1 MADAPDTRWG
11 TIFMGP
17 TPDRESTI
25 DKVTAD
31 RQRELWNR
39 RTEAEYME
47 RVRVKATLRV
57 QTMLDQARAQAEAIR
72 GTARQW
78 AEKLKTECE
87 AQQEQA
93 QKIRQDAEALLAQA
107 EREREAG
114 REEGY
119 RIGGEQAFMELET
132 HREALDDATAS
143 VLKTIEE
150 QGTVLFE
157 AWREDLAALTRDCV
171 ESLTGWVL
179 TEEREAVLKAL
190 IEASVKE
197 LTDRRRLVIR
207 VNPADYDAVTLVIES
222 AKARHAEV
230 KHWEVRADD
239 SIEQAGLIVESAS
252 GMVDNRREVRRQA
265 VDDILRHLTLP
276 AGPAD
281 SEALAAVAREMEAAG
296 INALAAQ
303 SEARA
308 AALAEKE
315 AEEQAAAEAARIATD
330 LPPPV
335 ADTPSLTD
343 APEAAHAPAPMQ
355 EANDGVGPEPATE
368 SGLVPL
374 SGPSPAEPSDLA
386 ELTELAESPDLADLT
401 DLADTAAPEAPRED
415 APPAPQTGPSEN
427 DAPFPSSPESP
438 SETADA
444 LPPLEEDNAGP
455 EDDIPILNV
464 VIADA
469 RPEEAEP
476 AAAHAAEMGGPQE
489 ASHGA

>member
-25 DKVTAD
+25 DKVTED

-47 RVRVKATLRV
+47 RVRAKATLRV
-57 QTMLDQARAQAEAIR
+57 QAMLDQARAQAEAIR

-78 AEKLKTECE
+78 AEKLRAECE
-87 AQQEQA
+87 AQQEQT
-93 QKIRQDAEALLAQA
+93 QKIRQEAEALLARA
-107 EREREAG
+107 EKEREAG

-157 AWREDLAALTRDCV
+157 AWRDELAALTRDCV

-179 TEEREAVLKAL
+179 SEEREAVLKAL

-222 AKARHAEV
+222 AKARHADV
-230 KHWEVRADD
+230 KHWETRADE
-239 SIEQAGLIVESAS
+239 SIEPAGLIVESAS
-252 GMVDNRREVRRQA
+252 GMVDNRREIRRQA

-281 SEALAAVAREMEAAG
+281 SEALAAVAREMEATG

-308 AALAEKE
+308 AALAERE
-315 AEEQAAAEAARIATD
+315 AAEQAAAARIAEE
-330 LPPPV
+330 LPPPA
-335 ADTPSLTD
+335 ADAPSVPD
-343 APEAAHAPAPMQ
+343 APETAHAPETMQ
-355 EANDGVGPEPATE
+355 EANDEAGSEPAAE

-374 SGPSPAEPSDLA
+374 GGPIPTEAADLQDLA
-386 ELTELAESPDLADLT
+386 DMEDLAAAPDSPEDPREAAPTAPQAAPSENAAPLPESPDL
-401 DLADTAAPEAPRED
+401 
-415 APPAPQTGPSEN
+415 
-427 DAPFPSSPESP
+427 P
-438 SETADA
+438 SETEAP
-444 LPPLEEDNAGP
+444 LPPLAEDDA
-455 EDDIPILNV
+455 EQKEDRDDDIPVLNV
-464 VIADA
+464 VIEDA
-469 RPEEAEP
+469 NPEETGPAPFPAEDTD
-476 AAAHAAEMGGPQE
+476 GPQE

>member
-25 DKVTAD
+25 DKVTED

-47 RVRVKATLRV
+47 RVRAKATLRV
-57 QTMLDQARAQAEAIR
+57 QAMLDQARAQAEAIR

-78 AEKLKTECE
+78 AEKLRAECE
-87 AQQEQA
+87 AQQEQT
-93 QKIRQDAEALLAQA
+93 QKIRQEAEALLARA
-107 EREREAG
+107 EKEREAG

-157 AWREDLAALTRDCV
+157 AWRDELAALTRDCV

-179 TEEREAVLKAL
+179 SEEREAVLKAL

-222 AKARHAEV
+222 AKARHADV
-230 KHWEVRADD
+230 KHWEVRADE
-239 SIEQAGLIVESAS
+239 SIEPAGLIVESAS
-252 GMVDNRREVRRQA
+252 GMVDNRREIRRQA

-281 SEALAAVAREMEAAG
+281 SEALAAVAREMEATG

-308 AALAEKE
+308 AALAERE
-315 AEEQAAAEAARIATD
+315 AAEQAAAARIAEE
-330 LPPPV
+330 LPPPA
-335 ADTPSLTD
+335 ADAPSVPD
-343 APEAAHAPAPMQ
+343 APETAHAPETMQ
-355 EANDGVGPEPATE
+355 EANDEAGSEPAAE

-374 SGPSPAEPSDLA
+374 GGPIPTEAADLQDLA
-386 ELTELAESPDLADLT
+386 DMEDLAAAPDSPEDPREAAPTAPQAAPSENAAPLPESPDL
-401 DLADTAAPEAPRED
+401 
-415 APPAPQTGPSEN
+415 
-427 DAPFPSSPESP
+427 P
-438 SETADA
+438 SETEAP
-444 LPPLEEDNAGP
+444 LPPLAEDDA
-455 EDDIPILNV
+455 EQKEDRDDDIPVLNV
-464 VIADA
+464 VIEDA
-469 RPEEAEP
+469 NPEETGPAPFPAEDTD
-476 AAAHAAEMGGPQE
+476 GPQE

>member
-25 DKVTAD
+25 DKVTED

-47 RVRVKATLRV
+47 RVRAKATLRV
-57 QTMLDQARAQAEAIR
+57 QAMLDQARAQAEAIR

-78 AEKLKTECE
+78 AEKLRAECE
-87 AQQEQA
+87 AQQEQT
-93 QKIRQDAEALLAQA
+93 QKIRQEAEALLARA
-107 EREREAG
+107 EKEREAG

-157 AWREDLAALTRDCV
+157 AWRDELAALTRDCV

-179 TEEREAVLKAL
+179 SEEREAVLKAL

-222 AKARHAEV
+222 ARARHADV
-230 KHWEVRADD
+230 KHWEVRADE
-239 SIEQAGLIVESAS
+239 SIEPAGLIVESAS
-252 GMVDNRREVRRQA
+252 GMVDNRREIRRQA

-281 SEALAAVAREMEAAG
+281 SEALAAVAREMEATG

-308 AALAEKE
+308 AALAERE
-315 AEEQAAAEAARIATD
+315 AAEQAAAARIAEE
-330 LPPPV
+330 LPPPA
-335 ADTPSLTD
+335 ADAPSVPD
-343 APEAAHAPAPMQ
+343 APETAHAPETMQ
-355 EANDGVGPEPATE
+355 EANDEAGSEPAAE

-374 SGPSPAEPSDLA
+374 GGPIPTEAADLQDLA
-386 ELTELAESPDLADLT
+386 DMEDLAAAPDSPEDPREAAPTAPQAAPSENAAPLPESPDL
-401 DLADTAAPEAPRED
+401 
-415 APPAPQTGPSEN
+415 
-427 DAPFPSSPESP
+427 P
-438 SETADA
+438 SETEAP
-444 LPPLEEDNAGP
+444 LPPLAEDDA
-455 EDDIPILNV
+455 EQKEDRDDDIPVLNV
-464 VIADA
+464 VIEDA
-469 RPEEAEP
+469 NPEETGPAPFPAEDTD
-476 AAAHAAEMGGPQE
+476 GPQE